1 MESWD
6 SDTEQSLEEYQRD
19 LRERANRSIQQLK
32 DALEDSSSTAERG
45 STPPQRPVATVME
58 QGCGTAQ
65 ALQELQHSHAVNQ
78 LKALLREQ
86 QSKENEEFSPRSLR
100 KPPTGMR
107 TAAEENTIL
116 TFNNIVPIVHD
127 QSQYIQRLEAEVK
140 FCKEEMLEVKQRIRV
155 VIHENDE
162 LHQLLKSKI
171 MEQTAREQALFDPS
185 GRTNEAP
192 VHGRDQSHGHQED
205 GRQPPFSNPRQQVRA
220 SSEAADASELH
231 KWQLELERLKLLYD
245 ARTETLE
252 AQTVS
257 LRKDLSEA
265 QKNSED
271 LRGRLRHHEALLA
284 ASSSNRAGGL
294 CLKCAQHEAVLAQT
308 HNNVHVQA
316 IERLTKERDELM
328 SALVVVRKNLK
339 DMQHRESKAY
349 EQVKQAVVMTEEAN
363 LEKTM
368 ALIQCE
374 QLKSELERKK
384 ERLEREVA
392 VQHEKMANEK
402 QNIRDE
408 MSKEREEL
416 ASKMA
421 TLLQNVAERDALLER
436 LTREKKSIASQ
447 LEEAL
452 KQLSSKDIEANE
464 VRAEMRYQLNQAKLR
479 KDEAE
484 KEFREHRAK
493 TTRELELREQEI
505 EKLGFELSDNKQR
518 LEHVQRDATGAK
530 DECLRLT
537 ELLGKSER
545 QLHLT
550 RLEKDGIQQ
559 SLSSESR
566 ALAAQAQQREQELTQ
581 KMQQMA
587 AQHGRA
593 VNELD
598 SLLTSQNTFIAK
610 LKEEC
615 QTLAVKLEEV
625 TEKNRL
631 EVGQLIQ
638 DNEYTNTRLVK
649 LQKRNDELEEQC
661 IQHGRM
667 HERMKQRL
675 QQLDKHCQNSS
686 HQLVELLNKQ
696 NQLMKDKQI
705 LDEENRVLKAQ
716 LPRIGTKPENQPV

>member
-32 DALEDSSSTAERG
+32 DALEDSSSTVERG
-45 STPPQRPVATVME
+45 SSPPKRPVATAME

-86 QSKENEEFSPRSLR
+86 QSKENEEFLPRSLR
-100 KPPTGMR
+100 KPPTGMP
-107 TAAEENTIL
+107 TPSEENPML
-116 TFNNIVPIVHD
+116 MFNNIIPIVHD

-155 VIHENDE
+155 VVHENDE

-171 MEQTAREQALFDPS
+171 MAQTAKEQAAFDAS
-185 GRTNEAP
+185 GRTNEVP
-192 VHGRDQSHGHQED
+192 VHGRDQSHGYQED
-205 GRQPPFSNPRQQVRA
+205 GRQTPFNNPRQQVRA
-220 SSEAADASELH
+220 SSETSEASELH

-265 QKNSED
+265 QKNCED
-271 LRGRLRHHEALLA
+271 LRGRLRHHESLLA

-339 DMQHRESKAY
+339 DMQHRECKAY
-349 EQVKQAVVMTEEAN
+349 DQVKQAVVMTEEAN

-392 VQHEKMANEK
+392 VQQEKMANEK

-416 ASKMA
+416 ASKIT

-452 KQLSSKDIEANE
+452 KQLSSKDIEVTE
-464 VRAEMRYQLNQAKLR
+464 VCAEMRYQLNQAKLR

-493 TTRELELREQEI
+493 TTRELELKEQEI

-518 LEHVQRDATGAK
+518 LEQVQQDATGAK

-559 SLSSESR
+559 SLSSDAR

-598 SLLTSQNTFIAK
+598 SLLTSQNAFIAK

-631 EVGQLIQ
+631 EVGQLSQ
-638 DNEYTNTRLVK
+638 DNEYINTRLVK
-649 LQKRNDELEEQC
+649 MQKRNDELEEQC

-705 LDEENRVLKAQ
+705 LDEENRALKAQ

>member
-1 MESWD
+1 MESCD

-32 DALEDSSSTAERG
+32 DALEDTSSTVERG
-45 STPPQRPVATVME
+45 STAHTKPVVTAME
-58 QGCGTAQ
+58 QGCGTNQ

-86 QSKENEEFSPRSLR
+86 ESKANEEFSPRRLR
-100 KPPTGMR
+100 KPPTGIP
-107 TAAEENTIL
+107 TYAEENNMVTL
-116 TFNNIVPIVHD
+116 NNIVPIVHD

-155 VIHENDE
+155 VVHENDE

-171 MEQTAREQALFDPS
+171 LEQTAKEQAVFDAS
-185 GRTNEAP
+185 ENLNEVL
-192 VHGRDQSHGHQED
+192 VHGKDQSHGHQED
-205 GRQPPFSNPRQQVRA
+205 TNQTQLNVLRQPVMA
-220 SSEAADASELH
+220 SSEREASELH

-265 QKNSED
+265 QKNCED
-271 LRGRLRHHEALLA
+271 LRGRLRHQESLLA
-284 ASSSNRAGGL
+284 ASSNNRAGGL

-316 IERLTKERDELM
+316 IERVTKERDELM
-328 SALVVVRKNLK
+328 SALVVLRKNLK
-339 DMQHRESKAY
+339 DMQHRECKAY

-363 LEKTM
+363 LEKTI

-392 VQHEKMANEK
+392 VQQEKMANEK
-402 QNIRDE
+402 QNVRDE

-416 ASKMA
+416 SSKMT

-452 KQLSSKDIEANE
+452 KQLSSKDIEVTE
-464 VRAEMRYQLNQAKLR
+464 VSAEMRYQLNQAKLR

-493 TTRELELREQEI
+493 MMRELELKDQEI

-518 LEHVQRDATGAK
+518 LEHVQQDATGAK

-550 RLEKDGIQQ
+550 RLERDGIQQ
-559 SLSSESR
+559 SLSSDAR
-566 ALAAQAQQREQELTQ
+566 ALASQAQQREQELTQ

-587 AQHGRA
+587 AQHGST
-593 VNELD
+593 VNEID
-598 SLLTSQNTFIAK
+598 SLLTSQNALIAK
-610 LKEEC
+610 LKDEC
-615 QTLAVKLEEV
+615 RTLAVKLEEV
-625 TEKNRL
+625 AEKNRL
-631 EVGQLIQ
+631 EVGKLSQE
-638 DNEYTNTRLVK
+638 NEYMNTKIVK

-696 NQLMKDKQI
+696 NQLIKDKQI
-705 LDEENRVLKAQ
+705 LDEENRTLKTQ
-716 LPRIGTKPENQPV
+716 LPHIGTKPENQPA